1 MVLEHRSP
9 SRIQTALARFLGFT
23 PRQERQGQP
32 DTDSSNLY
40 VQVPSTVTAIDT
52 SDAFAIPTRLSR
64 AHDANALFQIDGPY
78 KKVLNVLRRDVFRAG
93 YLWVDED
100 GQVLDD
106 LMALDKAMGLSRMA
120 REWVLS
126 LWLNGDLFL
135 HTDAVIEGGQDVL
148 RGFELLPPLRTQRL
162 SNSADRFDNPR
173 SAFRVNPDQEISEN
187 TPIPIVDLN
196 DTYSQFE
203 VMHLR
208 NDRMHGERYGQPL
221 LASVH
226 TDAKH
231 LIEAKHNILMRR
243 RVHGSLFLHHI
254 LGGTDEE
261 LEVTDKQ
268 VKDYQKEVS
277 ADPRKP
283 NRGYLDQVTRQGVE
297 IRPIQGDANLHQV
310 QDITQHVESFF
321 AGVPVPKAL
330 VGYADNINR
339 DIFALQGEQYL
350 SDLEEISNR
359 VADELLIPTMRIM
372 MLFSD
377 VDVSV
382 EPMVNWGSRKPFIAA
397 DFARVAQ
404 GLAQLRQAD
413 AISTEDAI
421 RLVAREL
428 NEDPDLMLE
437 RHAQEAEAEPDP
449 DPGLPE
455 DPEIP
460 DVMPQEDEEA

>member
-1 MVLEHRSP
+1 MK
-9 SRIQTALARFLGFT
+9 
-23 PRQERQGQP
+23 
-32 DTDSSNLY
+32 NW
-40 VQVPSTVTAIDT
+40 
-52 SDAFAIPTRLSR
+52 
-64 AHDANALFQIDGPY
+64 
-78 KKVLNVLRRDVFRAG
+78 K
-93 YLWVDED
+93 W
-100 GQVLDD
+100 
-106 LMALDKAMGLSRMA
+106 
-120 REWVLS
+120 
-126 LWLNGDLFL
+126 
-135 HTDAVIEGGQDVL
+135 
-148 RGFELLPPLRTQRL
+148 
-162 SNSADRFDNPR
+162 
-173 SAFRVNPDQEISEN
+173 
-187 TPIPIVDLN
+187 
-196 DTYSQFE
+196 
-203 VMHLR
+203 
-208 NDRMHGERYGQPL
+208 
-221 LASVH
+221 
-226 TDAKH
+226 
-231 LIEAKHNILMRR
+231 
-243 RVHGSLFLHHI
+243 
-254 LGGTDEE
+254 
-261 LEVTDKQ
+261 TDKQ

-330 VGYADNINR
+330 VGYADHINR

-460 DVMPQEDEEA
+460 DVMPQEDEEV